1 MLVKEINHRVKN
13 SLQLV
18 ASMLNLRA
26 SAHDD
31 PTIRQVLGDA
41 SARVG
46 AISRAHDRLYR
57 STDIGSI
64 ELAAYLA
71 DVCRDL
77 TELMPNCSVDFE
89 AACRAH
95 MATDRAIRLALL
107 VTELVTNA
115 AKHAYASGG
124 GRISVKLAL
133 GDPQT
138 ATVSVIDEGVGLPE
152 GFRADQVRG
161 LGMRLI
167 QALVEQ
173 MDASLRFDRR
183 AAKGASFT
191 VDVALR

>member
-1 MLVKEINHRVKN
+1 
-13 SLQLV
+13 
-18 ASMLNLRA
+18 MLNLRA

-57 STDIGSI
+57 STDIGRI

-71 DVCRDL
+71 EVSRDL
-77 TELMPNCSVDFE
+77 TESMPNCSVDFE
-89 AACRAH
+89 AAGPAQ

-115 AKHAYASGG
+115 AKHAYGNAG

-133 GDPQT
+133 RDPQT
-138 ATVSVIDEGVGLPE
+138 ATVSVVDKGVGLPE
-152 GFRADQVRG
+152 GFSADGARG

-167 QALVEQ
+167 NALVEQ
-173 MDASLRFDRR
+173 MDGALRVDSTSQ
-183 AAKGASFT
+183 GASFT
-191 VDVALR
+191 VDVALG